1 MIKKKFQS
9 CFKSHFLHILVG
21 LKMNETFNVD
31 VADKKYLKNI
41 TLSDSFLN
49 FFKVK
54 KILKGS
60 LDSISSSSPS
70 VKIQILG
77 GKVCSRHKSKT
88 LLVIINT
95 LFVFKSLSSNVLPLH
110 LSFSPIIVIFT
121 EGDGID
127 SKLSS

>member
-9 CFKSHFLHILVG
+9 CFKPHFLHILVG

-88 LLVIINT
+88 LLGIINT